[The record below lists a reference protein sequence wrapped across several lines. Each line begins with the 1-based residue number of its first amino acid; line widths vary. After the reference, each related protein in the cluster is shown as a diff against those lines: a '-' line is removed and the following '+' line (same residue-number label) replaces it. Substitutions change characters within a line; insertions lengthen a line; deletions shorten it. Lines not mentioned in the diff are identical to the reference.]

1 MSMIEKEPFRFIMPS
16 SDIAKKERIRHISD
30 QFEQFLHLD
39 AFKEFLC
46 ILDIPYGAAEDIY
59 NALNDSEYN
68 TRNKKGSVSAPAESQ
83 DAPSQ
88 RTLESLREALFP
100 LYADMGLVTIN
111 KPRMTDFNRLLIF
124 GGTPNSNFDKARCAF
139 SLINS
144 DTNITEL
151 SGLGSFRSI
160 SALDKSNVRKY
171 QKTDISNCETEFDSI
186 EAAFKKYSG
195 VSEYIDREGCLN
207 TAENRWRIRS
217 YLKKDRFPAVR
228 VFASPKRERA
238 DRAGTYDTC
247 VHYFENIA
255 GNDNELRIL
264 AITNNQYVNYQF
276 IPLAMAMLE
285 SPSYHDHSCDIDVI
299 GCSSDHELAAE
310 NTYTPIQYY
319 GDIMAICEWI
329 CKFRKKFSKYLY

>member
-1 MSMIEKEPFRFIMPS
+1 MIGKEAFRFIMPS
-16 SDIAKKERIRHISD
+16 SNLAKKERIRHIND
-30 QFEQFLHLD
+30 QFEKFLQLD
-39 AFKEFLC
+39 AFKEFLH

-59 NALNDSEYN
+59 DALNDSEYN
-68 TRNKKGSVSAPAESQ
+68 TRNKKGNVSAPLESQ

-88 RTLESLREALFP
+88 RTLETLRAALFP

-111 KPRMTDFNRLLIF
+111 KPRMTDFNRILIF
-124 GGTPNSNFDKARCAF
+124 GGSSNSNFDKTKCAYR
-139 SLINS
+139 SINS
-144 DTNITEL
+144 NADIKEL
-151 SGLGSFRSI
+151 SGLGSFRNI
-160 SALDKSNVRKY
+160 SPQEKDNVMKY
-171 QKTDISNCETEFDSI
+171 QKTDISDCETEFDSI
-186 EAAFKKYSG
+186 EAAFKKYFG

-217 YLKKDRFPAVR
+217 YSKKERFPAVR

-247 VHYFENIA
+247 VHYFENID

-276 IPLAMAMLE
+276 IPLAVAMLE
-285 SPSYHDHSCDIDVI
+285 SPSYHDCPCDIDVT
-299 GCSSDHELAAE
+299 GCSSDHDLAHE
-310 NTYTPIQYY
+310 NTYTPIQFY

-329 CKFRKKFSKYLY
+329 CKFRKRFNEYLQ